1 MKNMLL
7 IIGTAALCA
16 CAKPYPVYQTEIQT
30 VRLPLSLLEPVA
42 VPPFSG
48 TSNEDL
54 LLYTLMLE
62 ENLSLC
68 NARLEA
74 IKKAWNDI

>member
-1 MKNMLL
+1 MKNLLL
-7 IIGTAALCA
+7 IIGAAALLA

-30 VRLPLSLLEPVA
+30 VMLPLSLLEQVA
-42 VPPFSG
+42 VPSFSG

-54 LLYTLMLE
+54 LLYTLTLE

-68 NARLEA
+68 NVRLEA
-74 IKKAWNDI
+74 IKKSME